1 VRNTSLGVE
10 KIKTIKKKVRM
21 SSKTY
26 LGNPNLK
33 GMGVNVDWTP
43 EAVEEYKKCMKS
55 PLYFIKN
62 YVQIINVDR
71 GLVKF
76 DLWDFQEDMV
86 NKFHDERFVICK
98 MPRQTGKSTTII
110 SYLLHYILFNSEV
123 NVAVLANKGAVAREL
138 LSRLQLAYEHLPK
151 FLQQG
156 VTIWNKGNIELENGS
171 KILASATSGSAV
183 RGSSFNIIFLDE
195 FSHVPNTIAESFF
208 TSVYPTISSGE
219 TTKVFIV
226 STPLGMNLFYKM
238 WVDAEEKRNNYVPIE
253 VHYSQVPGRD
263 EKWKQE
269 TIKNTSES
277 QFNQEFLCEFL
288 GSTRTLIDPSKLR
301 TMVFKKPIFSSN
313 NIDVY
318 EEPIKK
324 ATYCMIVDT
333 AQGKGQDFS
342 AFSVF
347 DVSQIP
353 YRQVVKYRDN
363 KISPMLYPNIIYQ
376 VGMKYNTAFTL
387 LEIND
392 MGSQVAEALHYDL
405 EYENVMI
412 TSMKGR
418 AGQQIGGGFSKNIQL
433 GIRTSKQ
440 LKRIGCATLKEMIET
455 DKLII
460 PDFETIAELTTFAS
474 KHNSYEAEEG
484 SHDDL
489 AMTLV
494 IFAWLVQQRYFKD
507 MTDLDLRQKMYED
520 FEEQFEQDMLPFGI
534 IDDGQEEETYTDN
547 SGQLWEVSPSQRS
560 YF

>member
-1 VRNTSLGVE
+1 MAKQS
-10 KIKTIKKKVRM
+10 
-21 SSKTY
+21 Y

-33 GMGVNVDWTP
+33 GTGVSVDWTP
-43 EAVEEYKKCMKS
+43 ESVEEYKKCMES

-62 YVQIINVDR
+62 YVQIVNVDR
-71 GLVKF
+71 GLVPF
-76 DLWDFQEDMV
+76 DMWDFQEDMI
-86 NKFHDERFVICK
+86 NNFHDERFVICK

-110 SYLLHYILFNSEV
+110 SYLLHYVLFNPEA
-123 NVAVLANKGAVAREL
+123 NVAILANKGAVAREL

-156 VTIWNKGNIELENGS
+156 VTVWNKGNIELENGS

-195 FSHVPNTIAESFF
+195 FAHVPNTIAESFF

-238 WVDAEEKRNNYVPIE
+238 WIDAEEKRNNYIPIE
-253 VHYSQVPGRD
+253 VHYTQVPGRD
-263 EKWKQE
+263 EKWRQE
-269 TIKNTSES
+269 TIKNTSEV

-288 GSTRTLIDPSKLR
+288 GSTHTLIDASKLR
-301 TMVFKKPIFSSN
+301 SMVFKKPVFSKN

-353 YRQVVKYRDN
+353 YRQVAKYRDN
-363 KISPMLYPNIIYQ
+363 NISPMLYPNIIYQ
-376 VGMKYNTAFTL
+376 VGMKYNTAFIL

-392 MGSQVAEALHYDL
+392 MGAQVAETLHYDL

-455 DKLII
+455 DKLIV

-474 KHNSYEAEEG
+474 RHNSFEAEEG
-484 SHDDL
+484 AHDDL

-507 MTDLDLRQKMYED
+507 ITNLDLRQKMYEE

-534 IDDGQEEETYTDN
+534 IDDGREEDTYTDN
-547 SGQLWEVSPSQRS
+547 TGQTWEVSPSQRS

>member
-1 VRNTSLGVE
+1 MGTKS
-10 KIKTIKKKVRM
+10 
-21 SSKTY
+21 Y

-33 GMGVNVDWTP
+33 GVGVSVDWTP
-43 EAVEEYKKCMKS
+43 KAVEEYKKCMES

-62 YVQIINVDR
+62 YVQIVNVDR

-76 DLWDFQEDMV
+76 DMWDFQEDMV
-86 NKFHDERFVICK
+86 NHFHDERFVICK

-110 SYLLHYILFNSEV
+110 SYLLHFILFNPEV

-156 VTIWNKGNIELENGS
+156 VTVWNKGNIELENGS

-195 FSHVPNTIAESFF
+195 FAHVPNTIAESFF

-238 WVDAEEKRNNYVPIE
+238 WIDAEEKRNNYTPIE
-253 VHYSQVPGRD
+253 VHYTQVPGRD
-263 EKWKQE
+263 EKWRQE
-269 TIKNTSES
+269 TIKNTSEV

-301 TMVFKKPIFSSN
+301 SMVFKKPIFSNN

-353 YRQVVKYRDN
+353 YRQVAKYRDN

-455 DKLII
+455 DKLIV

-474 KHNSYEAEEG
+474 RHNSFEAEEG

-520 FEEQFEQDMLPFGI
+520 YEEQFEQDMLPFGI
-534 IDDGQEEETYTDN
+534 IDDGLEEDTYTDN
-547 SGQLWEVSPSQRS
+547 TGQTWEVSPSQRS

>member
-1 VRNTSLGVE
+1 
-10 KIKTIKKKVRM
+10 M
-21 SSKTY
+21 SKSY

-33 GMGVNVDWTP
+33 GVGVSVDWTP
-43 EAVEEYKKCMKS
+43 EAIEDYKKCMES
-55 PLYFIKN
+55 PLYFIKK
-62 YVQIINVDR
+62 YVQIVNVDR
-71 GLVKF
+71 GLVPF
-76 DLWDFQEDMV
+76 DMWDFQEDMI
-86 NKFHDERFVICK
+86 NNFHDERFVICK

-110 SYLLHYILFNSEV
+110 SYLLHYVLFNPEA
-123 NVAVLANKGAVAREL
+123 NVAILANKGAVAREL

-156 VTIWNKGNIELENGS
+156 VTVWNKGNIELENGS

-195 FSHVPNTIAESFF
+195 FAHVPTTIAEAFF

-238 WVDAEEKRNNYVPIE
+238 WIDAEEKRNNYVPIE
-253 VHYSQVPGRD
+253 VHYTQVPGRD
-263 EKWKQE
+263 DKWRQE
-269 TIKNTSES
+269 TIKNTSEQ

-288 GSTRTLIDPSKLR
+288 GSTRTLIDASKLR
-301 TMVFKKPIFSSN
+301 SMVFKKPIFTQN
-313 NIDVY
+313 GIDVY
-318 EEPIKK
+318 EDPIKK

-353 YRQVVKYRDN
+353 YRQVAKYRDN
-363 KISPMLYPNIIYQ
+363 NISPMLYPNIIYK
-376 VGMKYNTAFTL
+376 VGMRYNTAFIL

-392 MGSQVAEALHYDL
+392 MGSQVAETLHYDL

-418 AGQQIGGGFSKNIQL
+418 AGHQIGGGFSKNIQL

-455 DKLII
+455 DKLIV

-474 KHNSYEAEEG
+474 KNNSYEAEEG
-484 SHDDL
+484 AHDDL

-494 IFAWLVQQRYFKD
+494 IFSWLVQQRYFKD

-534 IDDGQEEETYTDN
+534 IDDGREEETYTDN
-547 SGQLWEVSPSQRS
+547 TGQIWEVSPSVRN
-560 YF
+560 YL